1 MLQILNLL
9 PINFISKHLF
19 YISST
24 FSIIYFIMAL
34 GEFIHI
40 IYNAFWPNYDWQEHT
55 AKDDKTIKSKRFEAP
70 GPMLIMLTIINFF
83 VASLMVLFFPLFH
96 I

>member
-9 PINFISKHLF
+9 PFNFISKHLF
-19 YISST
+19 YISSA
-24 FSIIYFIMAL
+24 FSIIYFVMAL

-55 AKDDKTIKSKRFEAP
+55 AKNDLTMKSRRFTAP
-70 GPMLIMLTIINFF
+70 GPLLIMLTILNF
-83 VASLMVLFFPLFH
+83 VLALLMVLVFPLFH
-96 I
+96 L